1 MYGLRAAA
9 RTGRQ
14 TSTPSRSG
22 IQSRMARRNGA
33 SDGCNARRLG
43 GRCAP
48 PSRRGPT
55 SLRSSG
61 PSAAAPRATEA
72 RPQGAFCEEL
82 LPEIRQLV
90 GEPVFT
96 GEGYRK
102 IWARLRH
109 KGVRTAKDRVLQ
121 LLREHPQTF
130 RPMGN
135 GVARRTTP
143 ELRYLETRW
152 ASWIPLAPVVELRRR
167 YGRWAM
173 RCMPRPCAITCK
185 PPANGWSRSWAT
197 NVCRSC

>member
-1 MYGLRAAA
+1 MRRPARWRTRSSWALKGVVTLVVGARLPCPRPDPRNPCALSAGGCRCTACAQLRERA
-9 RTGRQ
+9 GRPRRRPDPA
-14 TSTPSRSG
+14 SNREWL
-22 IQSRMARRNGA
+22 ARRNGA

-121 LLREHPQTF
+121 LL
-130 RPMGN
+130 
-135 GVARRTTP
+135 
-143 ELRYLETRW
+143 
-152 ASWIPLAPVVELRRR
+152 
-167 YGRWAM
+167 
-173 RCMPRPCAITCK
+173 
-185 PPANGWSRSWAT
+185 
-197 NVCRSC
+197 